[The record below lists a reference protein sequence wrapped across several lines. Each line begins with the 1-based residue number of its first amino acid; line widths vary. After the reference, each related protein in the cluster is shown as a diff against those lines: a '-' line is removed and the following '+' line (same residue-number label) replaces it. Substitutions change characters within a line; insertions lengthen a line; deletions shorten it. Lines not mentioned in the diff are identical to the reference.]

1 MTINS
6 LPIQLNKRLLLRF
19 AIGSDAEALGKFN
32 QWIHEGK
39 QPDDKRLADW
49 TVDLLSGKYPGFSNN
64 DCTVVEDIEI
74 GKIVS
79 TMLLLPQTWTFAGI
93 PIQVSRPELVGTDP
107 DYRKMGL
114 VRKQFEV
121 LHAISDQR
129 GDLIQGIT
137 GIPYY
142 YRQFGYEMAVDLD
155 GYHKAYA
162 PQQIP
167 VLNEGET
174 ESVLFRPT
182 TVQDLPFIQE
192 WVEHANKNSLLSCYR
207 DIDLWQYELNGKS
220 FNNVGRI
227 NMITIA
233 LKSGEP
239 IGILG
244 MPHFLWGSTMAAV
257 LYELSPTASWKTV
270 TPAVLRYIWST
281 GQTTRAFPAKTCD
294 SIALAL
300 NSSHPAYETAAQ
312 YLTEIQEPYAWY
324 LRVPHLD
331 TLITKIAPVLEIR
344 LENTAFAGINQEIKI
359 SLYKSGITI
368 QIENGKICTVE
379 NTIDPDWEKADARF
393 PNLTF
398 LQLLFGHR
406 SCSELKYAYADC
418 AFKKGITP
426 LLDCL
431 FPKQS
436 SNLLAMS

>member
-1 MTINS
+1 
-6 LPIQLNKRLLLRF
+6 
-19 AIGSDAEALGKFN
+19 
-32 QWIHEGK
+32 
-39 QPDDKRLADW
+39 
-49 TVDLLSGKYPGFSNN
+49 
-64 DCTVVEDIEI
+64 
-74 GKIVS
+74 
-79 TMLLLPQTWTFAGI
+79 MLLLPQTWTFAGI

-121 LHAISDQR
+121 LHAISDDR

-167 VLNEGET
+167 VLTEGES
-174 ESVLFRPT
+174 ESVQFRPT

-220 FNNVGRI
+220 FDNVGRF

-244 MPHFLWGSTMAAV
+244 MPHFLWGSKMAAV
-257 LYELSPTASWKTV
+257 LYELSPAASWKAV
-270 TPAVLRYIWST
+270 TPAVLRYLWSI
-281 GQTTRAFPAKTCD
+281 GQTTRAFPAKKCD

-300 NSSHPAYETAAQ
+300 SSNHPAYDAAVQ

-331 TLITKIAPVLEIR
+331 TLITKIVPVLETR
-344 LENTAFAGINQEIKI
+344 LENTAFAGIDQEIKI
-359 SLYKSGITI
+359 SFYKSGITI
-368 QIENGKICTVE
+368 
-379 NTIDPDWEKADARF
+379 
-393 PNLTF
+393 
-398 LQLLFGHR
+398 
-406 SCSELKYAYADC
+406 
-418 AFKKGITP
+418 
-426 LLDCL
+426 
-431 FPKQS
+431 
-436 SNLLAMS
+436 

>member
-6 LPIQLNKRLLLRF
+6 LPIQLNKKLLLRF
-19 AIGSDAEALGKFN
+19 ASGDDAESLGRFN
-32 QWIHEGK
+32 QSIHEGE
-39 QPDDKRLADW
+39 QPEDKRLADW
-49 TVDLLSGKYPGFSNN
+49 TVDLLSGRYPGFRVK
-64 DCTVVEDIEI
+64 DCTVVEDIETR
-74 GKIVS
+74 KIVS
-79 TMLLLPQTWTFAGI
+79 SMLLLPQTWTYAGI

-167 VLNEGET
+167 VLDKGET
-174 ESVLFRPT
+174 ESVHFRPT
-182 TVQDLPFIQE
+182 TVQDLPLVHN
-192 WVEHANKNSLLSCYR
+192 WVKQANNHSLLSCSR
-207 DIDLWQYELNGKS
+207 DVDLWQYELNGKS
-220 FNNVGRI
+220 FDSI
-227 NMITIA
+227 NRFNLLTITS
-233 LKSGEP
+233 LVGEP
-239 IGILG
+239 IGIFGL
-244 MPHFLWGSTMAAV
+244 PHFLWGSTMTAV
-257 LYELSPTASWKTV
+257 LYELSPAASWKAV

-281 GQTTRAFPAKTCD
+281 GQMTRAFPAKTCD

-300 NSSHPAYETAAQ
+300 SSNHPAYDAAAQ

-331 TLITKIAPVLEIR
+331 TLIKKIAPVLETR
-344 LENTAFAGINQEIKI
+344 LENTAFAGIDQEIKI
-359 SLYKSGITI
+359 SFYKSGVTI
-368 QIENGKICTVE
+368 RIEQGKISTVE
-379 NTIDPDWEKADARF
+379 NTTDPDWEKADARF

-398 LQLLFGHR
+398 LQILFGHR

-418 AFKKGITP
+418 AFKKGISP